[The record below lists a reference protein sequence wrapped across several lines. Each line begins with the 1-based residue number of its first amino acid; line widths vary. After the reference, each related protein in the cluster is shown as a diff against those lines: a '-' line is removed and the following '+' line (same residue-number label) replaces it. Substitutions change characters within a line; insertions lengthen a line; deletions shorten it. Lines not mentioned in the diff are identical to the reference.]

1 MSEVYYKDS
10 YEFEEDTDSD
20 NEASIDNQNALV
32 TPKIPSQRLID
43 LVFSNNGRNEYKAD
57 SNIIALYVNWEQWA
71 EHNGRSPL
79 HGAAEANLCWEELK
93 PILQRDKA
101 AILAVDPKTNMEAFM
116 LAAVGSDSK
125 LESVYALL
133 ENHPAAVSPYVVRRN
148 AYEISSSS
156 NKRKALYL

>member
-1 MSEVYYKDS
+1 MG
-10 YEFEEDTDSD
+10 
-20 NEASIDNQNALV
+20 
-32 TPKIPSQRLID
+32 SQRLID
-43 LVFSNNGRNEYKAD
+43 LVFSNDDQNKYKAD

-79 HGAAEANLCWEELK
+79 HGAAEANLSWEELN

-101 AILAVDPKTNMEAFM
+101 AILGVDPKTNMEAFM

-133 ENHPAAVSPYVVRRN
+133 ENHPGAVIPYLRLRN
-148 AYEISSSS
+148 ECESSSSS